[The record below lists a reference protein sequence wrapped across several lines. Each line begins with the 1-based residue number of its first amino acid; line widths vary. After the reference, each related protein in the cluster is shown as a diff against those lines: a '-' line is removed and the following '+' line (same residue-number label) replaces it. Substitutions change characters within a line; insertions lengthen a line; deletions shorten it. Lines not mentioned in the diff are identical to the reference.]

1 MRFQRRYFKKRVKE
15 PISFAISNF
24 HERIT
29 FSSGANIHF
38 HFLLYPASVYVKNVL
53 VKSDQTSQQLYL
65 TGPINVRSILIRN
78 SSSTR
83 LATLC
88 ACRWPWNEKR
98 VPFNVS
104 HQHPN
109 SNYYTLN
116 FLMNRIE
123 RQARWNGALVHW
135 FHGPPVALLSYPPH
149 WFRRIGHAG
158 CKTLFYAKGHG
169 GSMKTRVLLLR
180 LYFPTKV
187 FPTIKSVSILRC
199 AIDWEKYWKKYPR
212 NKCFLT
218 WMYGDHKKHL
228 YNTSCAR
235 NVIFKEMSVY

>member
-1 MRFQRRYFKKRVKE
+1 MLKTSWLNQIKYNR
-15 PISFAISNF
+15 N
-24 HERIT
+24 
-29 FSSGANIHF
+29 SSI
-38 HFLLYPASVYVKNVL
+38 
-53 VKSDQTSQQLYL
+53 
-65 TGPINVRSILIRN
+65 GPINVRSIFIWN

-83 LATLC
+83 LASLC
-88 ACRWPWNEKR
+88 SCRWPWKEKT

-169 GSMKTRVLLLR
+169 GSMKTRVLFLR
-180 LYFPTKV
+180 LY
-187 FPTIKSVSILRC
+187 FPTIKSVSFLRC
-199 AIDWEKYWKKYPR
+199 AVDWEKYRKKYSR
-212 NKCFLT
+212 TAYCLM
-218 WMYGDHKKHL
+218 WIYSDHEKHL
-228 YNTSCAR
+228 YNTSYAR
-235 NVIFKEMSVY
+235 NVIFKGMSVY